1 MMGSRQSRRSFL
13 ALTASLAQDPPAPT
27 FSVDVRLVTVAFLVR
42 DRDGQLAPKL
52 ERADF
57 EVFEN
62 DQKQEIQ
69 AFAREQ
75 ETPLTLGLIL
85 DRSPSQDKF
94 EPDNIYAAVTF
105 FRSVMRPED
114 RAFVAA
120 FGNRIKL
127 IADLSGS
134 LDELER
140 SLKRMNDQYDRAPG
154 IGPPVRRTG
163 GSAVFDAVY
172 WPVTEKL
179 RRVEGRKAVIMI
191 GDGKENAS
199 QTQLIDV
206 VDVLQKDDVIF
217 YGLDNGGD
225 DSPANRRLRNH
236 MPTMA
241 QESGGRVFDTT
252 KTPLRKAF
260 EEIEAE
266 LRTLYT
272 LAYVSSN
279 PNRDGRYRRIEI
291 RPRNPRYEVRAR
303 PGYYAR

>member
-1 MMGSRQSRRSFL
+1 MMGFQPSRRSFL
-13 ALTASLAQDPPAPT
+13 ALLPSLAQDPPSPT
-27 FSVDVRLVTVAFLVR
+27 FSVEVNLVTVAFLVR
-42 DRDGQLAPKL
+42 DRDGRLAPKL
-52 ERADF
+52 EKDDF

-62 DQKQEIQ
+62 DQKQEIK

-85 DRSPSQDKF
+85 DRSPSQNKF

-105 FRSVMRPED
+105 FRSVLRAED

-140 SLKRMNDQYDRAPG
+140 SLKRMNDQYDRAPRV
-154 IGPPVRRTG
+154 GPPVNRSG

-179 RRVEGRKAVIMI
+179 RRIEGRKAVIMI
-191 GDGKENAS
+191 GDGKENS
-199 QTQLIDV
+199 SHTQLIDV
-206 VDVLQKDDVIF
+206 IDVLQKDDVIF

-225 DSPANRRLRNH
+225 DSPSNRRLRDH
-236 MPTMA
+236 MPTLA
-241 QESGGRVFDTT
+241 QESGGRVFDTN
-252 KTPLRKAF
+252 KIPLRKAF

-272 LAYVSSN
+272 LAYSSSN
-279 PNRDGRYRRIEI
+279 PNRDGRYRRVEI
-291 RPRNPRYEVRAR
+291 RPKNPRYEVRAR